1 MKTYSMKPAEV
12 QKKWFVVDAEGLVLG
27 RMAAV
32 IANTL
37 RGKHKP
43 GYTPHVDCGDNVV
56 VINADKVAL
65 TGRKLTDKV
74 YYRHTGYPG
83 GIKARTAGQILKGN
97 RPEDVIVLAVQR
109 MLPRNTLARKQ
120 LSNLKV
126 YAGDAHPHDAQQPE
140 VLDIGAMNSKNKRS
154 A

>member
-120 LSNLKV
+120 LTNLKV
-126 YAGDAHPHDAQQPE
+126 YAGAEHPHAAQAPE
-140 VLDIGAMNSKNKRS
+140 PLDIGAMNAKNKRS